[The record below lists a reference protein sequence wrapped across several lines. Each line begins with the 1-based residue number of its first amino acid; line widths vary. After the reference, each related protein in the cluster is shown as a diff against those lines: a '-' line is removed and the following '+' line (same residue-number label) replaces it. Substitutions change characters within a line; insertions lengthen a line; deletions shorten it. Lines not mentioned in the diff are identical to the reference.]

1 MTRLKRVTRP
11 LRGRTRERMNDGMEA
26 LGLDRIRHAY
36 DGIVRRLTQVSPTGR
51 LLLGSIAII
60 LALALFLVAQYA
72 GATPSKVPLAISS
85 ESIAPAKLWLEQN
98 GVDHEEREGRLYVPP
113 ERRTAVL
120 ASLSESGVGGDKLID
135 FNTLI
140 EQESPFHSQEQSR
153 FLRLTATMGVL
164 ERMISQYK
172 GVRSAKVVI
181 ADPQR
186 TTGLGAQFTPP
197 TASVTVVMAR
207 DEMSQDLVDA
217 VAGLVAGAHPGLK
230 VENVTVTDALAA
242 KRRHARRS
250 EDLATG
256 TNLEQQ
262 TRLEGVVQRRIEQH
276 LAFIPGVMV
285 AVHAQMVTKDIS
297 RREQSYRE
305 PVIGPLSERTSETNT
320 QGPATSG
327 DVGLRP
333 NVGVSIVQANRGAVS
348 TSEMSEHRLDPRF
361 PNETSLIRDP
371 TGYAA
376 KINASINIPRSYVVN
391 LWHIRN
397 DGAGG
402 GQSGPGGAGAPGA
415 EPDEAALEVIRLEE
429 LERVKRSVEPLID
442 TDTFEGA
449 RTGTVTV
456 SVYADA
462 RPEPEPPP
470 AQSISFVGLFGPA
483 TSATSLGSMVG
494 LIALGTIAVGLMFFI
509 ALKALPKPPVPERA
523 AATAGA
529 SAGAPESSEP
539 VSPGLAAELVGDAET
554 ETPPLEGR
562 EVDDESLRR
571 RQMLKQINDMV
582 ARSPTDA
589 ASLLRR
595 WMRAAG

>member
-1 MTRLKRVTRP
+1 VERIRQAYEAMTR
-11 LRGRTRERMNDGMEA
+11 
-26 LGLDRIRHAY
+26 
-36 DGIVRRLTQVSPTGR
+36 RLAQVSPTGR
-51 LLLGSIAII
+51 LLLGSVAII
-60 LALALFLVAQYA
+60 LAMALFLVAQYA
-72 GATPSKVPLAISS
+72 GRAPEKVPLAISADAF
-85 ESIAPAKLWLEQN
+85 EPARLWLASN
-98 GVDHEEREGRLYVPP
+98 GVEHEEREGRLYVPP

-120 ASLSESGVGGDKLID
+120 AQLSESGVGGDKLID

-164 ERMISQYK
+164 ERMLSQYK

-186 TTGLGAQFTPP
+186 TTGLGAQHTPP
-197 TASVTVVMAR
+197 TASVTVVMER

-242 KRRHARRS
+242 KRRTARRS
-250 EDLATG
+250 EDLAVG

-262 TRLEGVVQRRIEQH
+262 QRLEGVVQRRLEQH

-297 RREQSYRE
+297 RREQSYHD
-305 PVIGPLSERTSETNT
+305 PVVGPLSERASTTNT
-320 QGPATSG
+320 QGPAPSG

-333 NVGVSIVQANRGAVS
+333 NVGMTIVQANRGQS
-348 TSEMSEHRLDPRF
+348 SSSEQSEQRLDPRF

-376 KINASINIPRSYVVN
+376 KINASINVPRSYIVE
-391 LWHIRN
+391 LWRLRQSS
-397 DGAGG
+397 GAGAAGG
-402 GQSGPGGAGAPGA
+402 GARTGDPTEA
-415 EPDEAALEVIRLEE
+415 ELDPLRLEE
-429 LERVKRSVEPLID
+429 IDRIRRSVEPLID

-449 RTGTVTV
+449 RSGVVTV

-462 RPEPEPPP
+462 RPEPVPEEEAPQTASFAGIFTAP
-470 AQSISFVGLFGPA
+470 ISA
-483 TSATSLGSMVG
+483 SNSSLWSMVG
-494 LIALGTIAVGLMFFI
+494 LISLAVIAVGFMLFVAI
-509 ALKALPKPPVPERA
+509 RALPRPAPKPAPVVDA
-523 AATAGA
+523 AAAA
-529 SAGAPESSEP
+529 STGPVAPRLSSE
-539 VSPGLAAELVGDAET
+539 VIGEAEPEA
-554 ETPPLEGR
+554 PPLEGR

-582 ARSPTDA
+582 QRNPADA

>member
-1 MTRLKRVTRP
+1 M
-11 LRGRTRERMNDGMEA
+11 
-26 LGLDRIRHAY
+26 DRIRQLY
-36 DGIVRRLTQVSPTGR
+36 DSIAVRLAQTSQTGR
-51 LLLGSIAII
+51 LLFGSITII

-72 GATPSKVPLAISS
+72 GASPAKVPLAIS
-85 ESIAPAKLWLEQN
+85 ADAVVPARAWLEAN
-98 GVDHEEREGRLYVPP
+98 GVEHEDRNGQLFVPAD
-113 ERRTAVL
+113 RRTVVL
-120 ASLSESGVGGDKLID
+120 ASLAESGVGGDKLID

-153 FLRLTATMGVL
+153 FLRLAATMGVL
-164 ERMISQYK
+164 EQMIGKYK

-186 TTGLGAQFTPP
+186 TTGLGVQYTAP
-197 TASVTVVMAR
+197 TASVTVITQR

-230 VENVTVTDALAA
+230 VENVTVTDAIAG
-242 KRRHARRS
+242 KRRQPRRS
-250 EDLATG
+250 EDLVTG

-262 TRLEGVVQRRIEQH
+262 TRLESVVHRRIEQH
-276 LAFIPGVMV
+276 LGFIPGVMV

-305 PVIGPLSERTSETNT
+305 PVIGPLSERSSATNS
-320 QGPATSG
+320 QGPASSG

-333 NVGVSIVQANRGAVS
+333 NVGVSVIQANRGQSS
-348 TSEMSEHRLDPRF
+348 TMETNEQRLDPRF
-361 PNETSLIRDP
+361 PNETALIRDP

-376 KINASINIPRSYVVN
+376 KINASINIPRSYIVE
-391 LWHIRN
+391 LWRLRN
-397 DGAGG
+397 SGG
-402 GQSGPGGAGAPGA
+402 GD
-415 EPDEAALEVIRLEE
+415 PDEAALEVIRVDE
-429 LERVKRSVEPLID
+429 LDRIKRSVEPLID
-442 TDTFEGA
+442 TDTFDGA

-462 RPEPEPPP
+462 RPEAPPP
-470 AQSISFVGLFGPA
+470 PPQTASFVGLFGPMA
-483 TSATSLGSMVG
+483 SGSTSGSMVG
-494 LIALGTIAVGLMFFI
+494 LLALGAMALGLMFII
-509 ALKALPKPPVPERA
+509 ALKALPKAPNNDRA
-523 AATAGA
+523 VSAPSAEAPSLATAA
-529 SAGAPESSEP
+529 PISAGSS
-539 VSPGLAAELVGDAET
+539 AEVVGEADSDA
-554 ETPPLEGR
+554 PPLEGR

-582 ARSPTDA
+582 ARNPTDA

>member
-1 MTRLKRVTRP
+1 MERIRQAYESMTR
-11 LRGRTRERMNDGMEA
+11 
-26 LGLDRIRHAY
+26 
-36 DGIVRRLTQVSPTGR
+36 RLAQVSPTGR
-51 LLLGSIAII
+51 LLLGSVAII
-60 LALALFLVAQYA
+60 LAMALFLVAQYA
-72 GATPSKVPLAISS
+72 GRAPEKVPLAISADAI
-85 ESIAPAKLWLEQN
+85 EPARIWLVSNNVE
-98 GVDHEEREGRLYVPP
+98 HEEREGRLYVPP

-120 ASLSESGVGGDKLID
+120 AQLSENGVGGDKLID

-164 ERMISQYK
+164 EQMISRYK

-186 TTGLGAQFTPP
+186 TTGLGAQHTPP
-197 TASVTVVMAR
+197 TASVTVVMER

-242 KRRHARRS
+242 KRRAARRS
-250 EDLATG
+250 EDLLVG

-262 TRLEGVVQRRIEQH
+262 QRLEGVVQRRLEQH

-297 RREQSYRE
+297 RREQSYHD
-305 PVIGPLSERTSETNT
+305 PVIGPLSERASSTNT
-320 QGPATSG
+320 QGPAPSG

-333 NVGVSIVQANRGAVS
+333 NVGMTIVQANRGQS
-348 TSEMSEHRLDPRF
+348 SSSEQSEQRLDPRF

-376 KINASINIPRSYVVN
+376 KINASINVPRSYVVE
-391 LWHIRN
+391 LWRLRQ
-397 DGAGG
+397 GAGAAAGAAAGG
-402 GQSGPGGAGAPGA
+402 GARTGEPTEA
-415 EPDEAALEVIRLEE
+415 ELDPVRIEEIDRIR
-429 LERVKRSVEPLID
+429 RSVEPLID

-449 RTGTVTV
+449 RSGVVTV
-456 SVYADA
+456 SVYSDA
-462 RPEPEPPP
+462 RPEPEIEEDAPQT
-470 AQSISFVGLFGPA
+470 ASFAGMFTGPM
-483 TSATSLGSMVG
+483 SATTSSLWSMVG
-494 LIALGTIAVGLMFFI
+494 LISLAAIAVGFMIFVAI
-509 ALKALPKPPVPERA
+509 RALPRPAPKPVPA
-523 AATAGA
+523 PDASAASAATGPV
-529 SAGAPESSEP
+529 APRLSSE
-539 VSPGLAAELVGDAET
+539 VIGEAEPEA
-554 ETPPLEGR
+554 PPLEGR

-582 ARSPTDA
+582 QRNPADA